1 MEKQKIKFGVLGKRV
16 HRAYKRMRPAQRR
29 KMILNT
35 AIVIAGIAAGILSGY
50 LLGEGLAER
59 KADADIKAAEKK
71 LYRIQEQLQEVNQ
84 QLEESGAV
92 EDAALAERMKEFED
106 GIPWN
111 MTLVNA
117 ENPMQEGY
125 VPELAEVENGY
136 SVDARIAEDL
146 NAMLAA
152 ARADGCQP
160 QICSAY
166 RSVEKQVQ
174 VFNDTVNSWISQG
187 SSFWD
192 AYQRTTQE
200 VALPGTSEH
209 GIGLAVD
216 IVSNQYAELDAKQA
230 ETMEAQWLQEHCY
243 EYGFIL
249 RYPPEKQSL
258 TGIIYEP
265 WHYRYVGREM
275 AQKIK
280 ESGLTLEEY
289 LGKTY

>member
-166 RSVEKQVQ
+166 RSVEKQIQ

-187 SSFWD
+187 SSLWD

>member
-16 HRAYKRMRPAQRR
+16 HRAYKRMQPAQRR

-59 KADADIKAAEKK
+59 KAAADIKAAEKK

-174 VFNDTVNSWISQG
+174 VFNDTVNGWISQG
-187 SSFWD
+187 RSFWD

>member
-1 MEKQKIKFGVLGKRV
+1 MKRRLNIKGIRKDMG
-16 HRAYKRMRPAQRR
+16 RAYKRMRPAQRR

-35 AIVIAGIAAGILSGY
+35 AIMIAGILAGLFSGY
-50 LLGEGLAER
+50 VLGEGMTER
-59 KADADIKAAEKK
+59 NTVAKIEATEKK
-71 LYRIQEQLQEVNQ
+71 LYKVQDQLQEAKQ
-84 QLEESGAV
+84 QLEESGAG
-92 EDAALAERMKEFED
+92 EDAALAERMKEFEG

-111 MTLVNA
+111 MTLVNMD
-117 ENPMQEGY
+117 NPMQDGY

-136 SVDARIAEDL
+136 TVDARIAEDL
-146 NAMLAA
+146 NAMLGA
-152 ARADGCQP
+152 ARAEGYQP

-166 RSVEKQVQ
+166 RSVEKQAQ
-174 VFNDTVNSWISQG
+174 VFNDTVSNWMNQG
-187 SSFWD
+187 CSYWE

-216 IVSNQYAELDAKQA
+216 IVSSQYAQLDEKQA
-230 ETMEAQWLQEHCY
+230 ETGEAQWLQAHCY

-249 RYPPEKQSL
+249 RYPPEKQSQ

-265 WHYRYVGREM
+265 WHYRYVGRDM

-289 LGKTY
+289 LGKAY

>member
-35 AIVIAGIAAGILSGY
+35 AIVIVGIAAGILSGY

-59 KADADIKAAEKK
+59 KAVADIKAAEKK
-71 LYRIQEQLQEVNQ
+71 LYRIQEQLQEANQ
-84 QLEESGAV
+84 QLEESGAG

-174 VFNDTVNSWISQG
+174 VFNDTVNSWINQG

-230 ETMEAQWLQEHCY
+230 ETKEAQWLQEHCY

>member
-35 AIVIAGIAAGILSGY
+35 AIVIVGIAAGILSGY
-50 LLGEGLAER
+50 LLGEGFAER
-59 KADADIKAAEKK
+59 KAVADIKAAEKK
-71 LYRIQEQLQEVNQ
+71 ICQIQEQLQEVNQ
-84 QLEESGAV
+84 QLEESGAG

-174 VFNDTVNSWISQG
+174 VFNDTVNGWISQG

-216 IVSNQYAELDAKQA
+216 IVSNQYGELDAKQA
-230 ETMEAQWLQEHCY
+230 ETVEAQWLQEHCY

>member
-71 LYRIQEQLQEVNQ
+71 LYRIQEQLQEANQ
-84 QLEESGAV
+84 QLEESGV
-92 EDAALAERMKEFED
+92 GEDAALAERMKEFED

-174 VFNDTVNSWISQG
+174 VFNDTVNSWINQG

-200 VALPGTSEH
+200 VALPDTSEH

-230 ETMEAQWLQEHCY
+230 ETKEAQWLQEHCY

>member
-71 LYRIQEQLQEVNQ
+71 VYRIQEQLQEVNQ

-174 VFNDTVNSWISQG
+174 VFNDTVNGWINQG

-230 ETMEAQWLQEHCY
+230 ETKEAQWLQEHCY

>member
-152 ARADGCQP
+152 SRADGCQP

-166 RSVEKQVQ
+166 RSVEKQIQ

>member
-166 RSVEKQVQ
+166 RSVEKQIQ

>member
-59 KADADIKAAEKK
+59 KAVADIKAAEKK
-71 LYRIQEQLQEVNQ
+71 LYRIQEQLQEANQ
-84 QLEESGAV
+84 QLEESGAG

-174 VFNDTVNSWISQG
+174 VFNDTVNGWINQG

-230 ETMEAQWLQEHCY
+230 ETKEAQWLQEHCY

>member
-35 AIVIAGIAAGILSGY
+35 AIVIVGIAAGILSGY

-59 KADADIKAAEKK
+59 KAAADIKVAEKK
-71 LYRIQEQLQEVNQ
+71 LYRIQEQLQEANQ
-84 QLEESGAV
+84 QLEESGAG

-174 VFNDTVNSWISQG
+174 VFNDTVNGWINQG

-230 ETMEAQWLQEHCY
+230 ETKEAQWLQEHCY

>member
-35 AIVIAGIAAGILSGY
+35 AIVIVGIAAGILSGY
-50 LLGEGLAER
+50 LLGEGFAER
-59 KADADIKAAEKK
+59 KAAADIKAAEKK
-71 LYRIQEQLQEVNQ
+71 ICQIQEQLQEVNQ
-84 QLEESGAV
+84 QLEESGAG

-216 IVSNQYAELDAKQA
+216 IVSNQYGELDAKQA

>member
-71 LYRIQEQLQEVNQ
+71 LYRIQEQLQEANQ
-84 QLEESGAV
+84 QLEESGV
-92 EDAALAERMKEFED
+92 GEDAALAERMKEFED

-174 VFNDTVNSWISQG
+174 VFNDTVNSWINQG

-192 AYQRTTQE
+192 AYQRTIQE

-230 ETMEAQWLQEHCY
+230 ETKEAQWLQEHCY
-243 EYGFIL
+243 DYGFIL

>member
-35 AIVIAGIAAGILSGY
+35 AIVIVGIAAGILSGY

-59 KADADIKAAEKK
+59 KAVADIKAAEKK
-71 LYRIQEQLQEVNQ
+71 LYRIQEQLQEANQ
-84 QLEESGAV
+84 QLEESGAG

-106 GIPWN
+106 GLPWN

-174 VFNDTVNSWISQG
+174 VFNDTVNGWINQG

-230 ETMEAQWLQEHCY
+230 ETKEAQWLQEHCY

>member
-71 LYRIQEQLQEVNQ
+71 LYRIQEQLLEVNQ

-166 RSVEKQVQ
+166 RSVEKQIQ

-216 IVSNQYAELDAKQA
+216 FVSNQYAELDAKQA

>member
-35 AIVIAGIAAGILSGY
+35 AIVIVGIAAGILSGY

-59 KADADIKAAEKK
+59 KAAADIKAAEKK
-71 LYRIQEQLQEVNQ
+71 LYRIQEQLQEANQ
-84 QLEESGAV
+84 QLEESGAG

-152 ARADGCQP
+152 ARDDGCQL

-174 VFNDTVNSWISQG
+174 VFNDTVNGWINQG

-230 ETMEAQWLQEHCY
+230 ETKEAQWLQEHCY

>member
-92 EDAALAERMKEFED
+92 EEAALAERMKEFED

-174 VFNDTVNSWISQG
+174 VFNDTVNGWISQG

>member
-35 AIVIAGIAAGILSGY
+35 AIVIVGIAAGILSGY

-71 LYRIQEQLQEVNQ
+71 LYRIQEQLQEANQ
-84 QLEESGAV
+84 QLEESGAG

-174 VFNDTVNSWISQG
+174 VFNDTVNSWINQG

-230 ETMEAQWLQEHCY
+230 ETKEAQWLQEHCY

>member
-35 AIVIAGIAAGILSGY
+35 AIVIVGIAAGILSGY

-59 KADADIKAAEKK
+59 KAAADVKAAEKK
-71 LYRIQEQLQEVNQ
+71 LYRIQEQLQEANQ
-84 QLEESGAV
+84 QLEESGAG

-152 ARADGCQP
+152 ARDDGCQP

-174 VFNDTVNSWISQG
+174 VFNDTVNGWINQG

-230 ETMEAQWLQEHCY
+230 ETKEAQWLQEHCY

>member
-35 AIVIAGIAAGILSGY
+35 AIVIVGIAAGILSGY

-59 KADADIKAAEKK
+59 KAVADIKAAEKK
-71 LYRIQEQLQEVNQ
+71 LYRIQEQLQKANQ
-84 QLEESGAV
+84 QLEESGAG

-174 VFNDTVNSWISQG
+174 VFNDTVNGWINQG

-230 ETMEAQWLQEHCY
+230 ETKEAQWLQEHCY

>member
-84 QLEESGAV
+84 QLEESDAV

>member
-1 MEKQKIKFGVLGKRV
+1 
-16 HRAYKRMRPAQRR
+16 
-29 KMILNT
+29 MILNT
-35 AIVIAGIAAGILSGY
+35 AIVIVGIAAGILSGY

-59 KADADIKAAEKK
+59 KAAADIKAAEKK
-71 LYRIQEQLQEVNQ
+71 LYRIQEQLQEANQ
-84 QLEESGAV
+84 QLEESGAG

-152 ARADGCQP
+152 ARDDGCQP

-174 VFNDTVNSWISQG
+174 VFNDTVNGWINQG

-230 ETMEAQWLQEHCY
+230 ETKEAQWLQEHCY

>member
-1 MEKQKIKFGVLGKRV
+1 MEKQKIKFGVIGKRV

-35 AIVIAGIAAGILSGY
+35 AIVIVGIAAGILSGY
-50 LLGEGLAER
+50 LLGEGFAER
-59 KADADIKAAEKK
+59 KAAADIKAAEKK
-71 LYRIQEQLQEVNQ
+71 ICQIQEQLQEVNQ
-84 QLEESGAV
+84 QLEESGAG

-174 VFNDTVNSWISQG
+174 VFNDTVNGWISQG

-216 IVSNQYAELDAKQA
+216 IVSNQYGELDAKQA

>member
-125 VPELAEVENGY
+125 VPELTEVENGY

-166 RSVEKQVQ
+166 RSVEKQIQ

>member
-1 MEKQKIKFGVLGKRV
+1 MEKQKIKFGVLRKRV

-35 AIVIAGIAAGILSGY
+35 AIVIVGIAAGILSGY

-59 KADADIKAAEKK
+59 KAVADIKAAEKK
-71 LYRIQEQLQEVNQ
+71 LYRIQEQLQEANQ
-84 QLEESGAV
+84 QLEESGAG

-174 VFNDTVNSWISQG
+174 VFNDTVNGWINQG

-230 ETMEAQWLQEHCY
+230 ETKEAQWLQEHCY

>member
-35 AIVIAGIAAGILSGY
+35 AIVIVGIAAGILSGY

-59 KADADIKAAEKK
+59 KAVADIKAAEKK
-71 LYRIQEQLQEVNQ
+71 VYRIQEQLQEANQ
-84 QLEESGAV
+84 QLEESGAG

-125 VPELAEVENGY
+125 VPELVEVENGY

-174 VFNDTVNSWISQG
+174 VFNDTVNSWINQG

-230 ETMEAQWLQEHCY
+230 ETKEAQWLQEHCY

>member
-92 EDAALAERMKEFED
+92 EEAALAERMKEFED

-166 RSVEKQVQ
+166 RSVEKQIQ

>member
-1 MEKQKIKFGVLGKRV
+1 MEEQKIKFGVLGKRV

-59 KADADIKAAEKK
+59 KAAADIKAAEKK

-216 IVSNQYAELDAKQA
+216 IVSNQYGELDAKQA

>member
-71 LYRIQEQLQEVNQ
+71 LYRIQEQLQEANQ

-166 RSVEKQVQ
+166 RSVEKQIQ

>member
-1 MEKQKIKFGVLGKRV
+1 MDK
-16 HRAYKRMRPAQRR
+16 
-29 KMILNT
+29 
-35 AIVIAGIAAGILSGY
+35 SG
-50 LLGEGLAER
+50 
-59 KADADIKAAEKK
+59 
-71 LYRIQEQLQEVNQ
+71 
-84 QLEESGAV
+84 
-92 EDAALAERMKEFED
+92 
-106 GIPWN
+106 
-111 MTLVNA
+111 
-117 ENPMQEGY
+117 
-125 VPELAEVENGY
+125 
-136 SVDARIAEDL
+136 
-146 NAMLAA
+146 
-152 ARADGCQP
+152 
-160 QICSAY
+160 
-166 RSVEKQVQ
+166 
-174 VFNDTVNSWISQG
+174 
-187 SSFWD
+187 
-192 AYQRTTQE
+192 QE

-230 ETMEAQWLQEHCY
+230 ETKEAQWLQEHCY

>member
-1 MEKQKIKFGVLGKRV
+1 MEKQKIKFGLLGKRV

-35 AIVIAGIAAGILSGY
+35 AIVIVGIAAGILSGY

-59 KADADIKAAEKK
+59 KAVADIKAAEKK
-71 LYRIQEQLQEVNQ
+71 LYRIQEQLQEANQ
-84 QLEESGAV
+84 QLEESGV
-92 EDAALAERMKEFED
+92 GEDAALAERMKEFED

-136 SVDARIAEDL
+136 SVDARVAEDL

-174 VFNDTVNSWISQG
+174 VFNDTVNGWINQG

-230 ETMEAQWLQEHCY
+230 ETKEAQWLQEHCY

>member
-35 AIVIAGIAAGILSGY
+35 AIVIVGIAAGILSGY

-59 KADADIKAAEKK
+59 KAAADIKAAEKK
-71 LYRIQEQLQEVNQ
+71 LYRIQEQLQEANQ
-84 QLEESGAV
+84 QLEESGAG

-174 VFNDTVNSWISQG
+174 VFNDTVNSWINQG

-230 ETMEAQWLQEHCY
+230 ETKEAQWLQEHCY

>member
-71 LYRIQEQLQEVNQ
+71 LYRIQEQLQEANQ
-84 QLEESGAV
+84 QLEESGV
-92 EDAALAERMKEFED
+92 GEDAALAERMKEFED

-111 MTLVNA
+111 MTLINA

-174 VFNDTVNSWISQG
+174 VFNDTVNGWINQG

-230 ETMEAQWLQEHCY
+230 ETKEAQWLQEHCY

>member
-230 ETMEAQWLQEHCY
+230 ETMEAQWLQEHGY

>member
-1 MEKQKIKFGVLGKRV
+1 M
-16 HRAYKRMRPAQRR
+16 
-29 KMILNT
+29 
-35 AIVIAGIAAGILSGY
+35 
-50 LLGEGLAER
+50 
-59 KADADIKAAEKK
+59 
-71 LYRIQEQLQEVNQ
+71 
-84 QLEESGAV
+84 
-92 EDAALAERMKEFED
+92 
-106 GIPWN
+106 
-111 MTLVNA
+111 
-117 ENPMQEGY
+117 
-125 VPELAEVENGY
+125 
-136 SVDARIAEDL
+136 
-146 NAMLAA
+146 
-152 ARADGCQP
+152 
-160 QICSAY
+160 
-166 RSVEKQVQ
+166 EKQVQ
-174 VFNDTVNSWISQG
+174 VFNDTVNSWINQG

-230 ETMEAQWLQEHCY
+230 ETKEAQWLQEHCY